1 MKHINNHYLRVDDVE
16 MKRILEII
24 TINRDKDLEE
34 VKDRIEQVLGM
45 KEDPIDKFHAT
56 IAYYNDK
63 V

>member
-1 MKHINNHYLRVDDVE
+1 MRHINNHYLRVDDVE

-24 TINRDKDLEE
+24 TINKDKDLEE

-56 IAYYNDK
+56 IAYYNDE

>member
-1 MKHINNHYLRVDDVE
+1 MRHINNHYLRVDDVE
-16 MKRILEII
+16 MKRILEMI

-56 IAYYNDK
+56 IAYYNNE